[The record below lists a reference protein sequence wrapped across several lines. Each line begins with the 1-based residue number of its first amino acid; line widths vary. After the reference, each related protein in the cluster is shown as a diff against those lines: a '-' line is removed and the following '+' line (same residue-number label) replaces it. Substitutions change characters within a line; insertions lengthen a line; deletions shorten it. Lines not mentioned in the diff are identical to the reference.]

1 MLSGVISSR
10 SKARR
15 AHLITPREAVQQAP
29 MLPASHENTAQCPHL
44 GGREEQTCAHIEM
57 TNFYVLATEP
67 TLVYFYLIICS

>member
-15 AHLITPREAVQQAP
+15 AHLITPVQQAP
-29 MLPASHENTAQCPHL
+29 MLPVSHENTAQCPHL
-44 GGREEQTCAHIEM
+44 GGREEQTCAHIET

-67 TLVYFYLIICS
+67 MLVYFYLIICS